1 MQQGEVETVAFWRH
15 RGHKFG
21 SPAMVASTP
30 SSAEWPVLHSRSFH
44 LPTSQEAPRAGPG
57 LCCSSLT
64 LHGHG
69 MGLSQGRHPIKHQRL
84 WRPGES
90 LMACVS
96 LRNGKTEAQRCGMEL
111 CVPAFILLT
120 VGVGG
125 PILWLAGLPSQAL
138 DGVPSCSLR
147 TTPLLP
153 PKTLQERICW
163 LLTKGWDLGFHEGHT

>member
-30 SSAEWPVLHSRSFH
+30 SSAEWPVLHSHSFH

-69 MGLSQGRHPIKHQRL
+69 HGLVTGQASHKA
-84 WRPGES
+84 S
-90 LMACVS
+90 
-96 LRNGKTEAQRCGMEL
+96 EALETWGITHGM
-111 CVPAFILLT
+111 CFT
-120 VGVGG
+120 
-125 PILWLAGLPSQAL
+125 
-138 DGVPSCSLR
+138 
-147 TTPLLP
+147 
-153 PKTLQERICW
+153 
-163 LLTKGWDLGFHEGHT
+163 